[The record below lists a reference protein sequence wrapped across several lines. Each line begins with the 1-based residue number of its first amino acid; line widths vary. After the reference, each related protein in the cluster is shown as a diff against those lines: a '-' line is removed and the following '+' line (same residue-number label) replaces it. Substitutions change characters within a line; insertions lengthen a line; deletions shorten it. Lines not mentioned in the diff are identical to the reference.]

1 MILYKDRKH
10 ILRYIAIIFIAA
22 VLILW
27 IVCVVDVNRRFPK
40 AEEELYSVGEWI
52 EESGFEIKVNSLE
65 LISLEEAS
73 EKYGVNLQND
83 MKKIVPSTKYFILK
97 MDVRNI
103 SDEELNIGKKLM
115 SHTDLQVMPI
125 GIVEVG
131 EVLTNYTKNIKL
143 QPGEEEE
150 VVIKYILSNGVLRED
165 RRWML
170 NKCKF
175 YLAFLNYPV
184 HKAVLFEDVKGLKIN
199 IQVVVY
205 YIM

>member
-175 YLAFLNYPV
+175 YLAFLNYPI
-184 HKAVLFEDVKGLKIN
+184 HKAVLFEDVKGL
-199 IQVVVY
+199 
-205 YIM
+205 

>member
-10 ILRYIAIIFIAA
+10 ILRYIAIIFIAT

-103 SDEELNIGKKLM
+103 SDEELKKKKKLI

-131 EVLTNYTKNIKL
+131 EVLTNYTENIKL

-184 HKAVLFEDVKGLKIN
+184 HKAVLFEDVKGL
-199 IQVVVY
+199 
-205 YIM
+205 

>member
-1 MILYKDRKH
+1 MYGEELKKILYKDRKH
-10 ILRYIAIIFIAA
+10 ILRYIAIIFIAS

-131 EVLTNYTKNIKL
+131 EVLTNYTENIKL

-184 HKAVLFEDVKGLKIN
+184 HKAVLFEDVKGL
-199 IQVVVY
+199 
-205 YIM
+205 

>member
-143 QPGEEEE
+143 HPGEEEE

-184 HKAVLFEDVKGLKIN
+184 HKAVLFEDVKGL
-199 IQVVVY
+199 
-205 YIM
+205 

>member
-131 EVLTNYTKNIKL
+131 EVLTNYTENIKL
-143 QPGEEEE
+143 QPDEEEE

-184 HKAVLFEDVKGLKIN
+184 HKAVLFEDVKGL
-199 IQVVVY
+199 
-205 YIM
+205 

>member
-115 SHTDLQVMPI
+115 SHTDLQVMQI

-131 EVLTNYTKNIKL
+131 EVLTNYTENIKL

-184 HKAVLFEDVKGLKIN
+184 HKAVLFEDVKGL
-199 IQVVVY
+199 
-205 YIM
+205 

>member
-27 IVCVVDVNRRFPK
+27 IVCVVDVNMRFPK

-184 HKAVLFEDVKGLKIN
+184 HKAVLFEDVKGL
-199 IQVVVY
+199 
-205 YIM
+205 

>member
-83 MKKIVPSTKYFILK
+83 MKKIVPSTKYFILN

-184 HKAVLFEDVKGLKIN
+184 HKAVLFEDVKGL
-199 IQVVVY
+199 
-205 YIM
+205 

>member
-83 MKKIVPSTKYFILK
+83 MKKIVPSIKYFILK

-131 EVLTNYTKNIKL
+131 EVLTNYTENIKL

-184 HKAVLFEDVKGLKIN
+184 HKAVLFEDVKGL
-199 IQVVVY
+199 
-205 YIM
+205 

>member
-40 AEEELYSVGEWI
+40 AEEELYSGGEWI
-52 EESGFEIKVNSLE
+52 EEGGFEIKVNSLE

-131 EVLTNYTKNIKL
+131 EVLTNYTENIKL

-150 VVIKYILSNGVLRED
+150 VVIKYILSNGILRED

-184 HKAVLFEDVKGLKIN
+184 HKAVLFEDVKGL
-199 IQVVVY
+199 
-205 YIM
+205 

>member
-131 EVLTNYTKNIKL
+131 EVLTNYTENIKL

-184 HKAVLFEDVKGLKIN
+184 HKAVLFEDVKGL
-199 IQVVVY
+199 
-205 YIM
+205 

>member
-10 ILRYIAIIFIAA
+10 ILRYIVIIFIAA

-131 EVLTNYTKNIKL
+131 EVLTNYTENIKL

-184 HKAVLFEDVKGLKIN
+184 HKAVLFEDVKGL
-199 IQVVVY
+199 
-205 YIM
+205 

>member
-131 EVLTNYTKNIKL
+131 EVLTNYTENIKL

-184 HKAVLFEDVKGLKIN
+184 HKAVFFEDVKGL
-199 IQVVVY
+199 
-205 YIM
+205 

>member
-1 MILYKDRKH
+1 MSSDKKRK
-10 ILRYIAIIFIAA
+10 IKAVIIIVLLFVVLGCWVIGYI
-22 VLILW
+22 
-27 IVCVVDVNRRFPK
+27 DVNRRFPK

-184 HKAVLFEDVKGLKIN
+184 HKAVLFEDVKGL
-199 IQVVVY
+199 
-205 YIM
+205 

>member
-131 EVLTNYTKNIKL
+131 EVLTNYTENIKL

-150 VVIKYILSNGVLRED
+150 VVIKYILSNGILRED

-184 HKAVLFEDVKGLKIN
+184 HKAVLFEDVKGL
-199 IQVVVY
+199 
-205 YIM
+205 

>member
-52 EESGFEIKVNSLE
+52 EEGGFEIKVNSLE

-131 EVLTNYTKNIKL
+131 EVLTNYTENIKL

-184 HKAVLFEDVKGLKIN
+184 HKAVLFEDVKGL
-199 IQVVVY
+199 
-205 YIM
+205 

>member
-131 EVLTNYTKNIKL
+131 EVLTNYTGNIKL

-184 HKAVLFEDVKGLKIN
+184 HKAVLFEDVKGL
-199 IQVVVY
+199 
-205 YIM
+205 

>member
-115 SHTDLQVMPI
+115 SHTDLQVMPL

-184 HKAVLFEDVKGLKIN
+184 HKAVLFEDVKGL
-199 IQVVVY
+199 
-205 YIM
+205 

>member
-40 AEEELYSVGEWI
+40 AEEKLYSVGEWI

-131 EVLTNYTKNIKL
+131 EVLTNYTENIKL

-184 HKAVLFEDVKGLKIN
+184 HKAVLFEDVKGL
-199 IQVVVY
+199 
-205 YIM
+205 

>member
-131 EVLTNYTKNIKL
+131 EVLTNYTENIKL

-184 HKAVLFEDVKGLKIN
+184 LKAVLFEDVKGL
-199 IQVVVY
+199 
-205 YIM
+205 

>member
-170 NKCKF
+170 NKSDM
-175 YLAFLNYPV
+175 YLDFHEYPV
-184 HKAVLFEDVKGLKIN
+184 HKAVLLEDIKGL
-199 IQVVVY
+199 
-205 YIM
+205 

>member
-83 MKKIVPSTKYFILK
+83 MKEIVPSTKYFILK

-184 HKAVLFEDVKGLKIN
+184 HKAVLFEDVKGL
-199 IQVVVY
+199 
-205 YIM
+205 

>member
-131 EVLTNYTKNIKL
+131 EVLTNYTEKIKL

-184 HKAVLFEDVKGLKIN
+184 HKAVLFEDVKGL
-199 IQVVVY
+199 
-205 YIM
+205 

>member
-65 LISLEEAS
+65 LISLEEAI

-83 MKKIVPSTKYFILK
+83 MIIIVPSTKYFILK

-115 SHTDLQVMPI
+115 SHTDLLVMPI

-150 VVIKYILSNGVLRED
+150 VVIKYILSYGVLRED

-184 HKAVLFEDVKGLKIN
+184 HKAVLFEDVKGL
-199 IQVVVY
+199 
-205 YIM
+205 

>member
-73 EKYGVNLQND
+73 GKYGVNLQND

-131 EVLTNYTKNIKL
+131 EVLTNYTENIKL

-184 HKAVLFEDVKGLKIN
+184 HKAVLFEDVKGL
-199 IQVVVY
+199 
-205 YIM
+205 

>member
-1 MILYKDRKH
+1 MLLYKDRKH

-131 EVLTNYTKNIKL
+131 EVLTNYTENIKL

-184 HKAVLFEDVKGLKIN
+184 HKAVLFEDVKGL
-199 IQVVVY
+199 
-205 YIM
+205 

>member
-52 EESGFEIKVNSLE
+52 EESGFEIKVNSIE

-184 HKAVLFEDVKGLKIN
+184 HKAVLFEDVKGL
-199 IQVVVY
+199 
-205 YIM
+205 

>member
-1 MILYKDRKH
+1 
-10 ILRYIAIIFIAA
+10 
-22 VLILW
+22 
-27 IVCVVDVNRRFPK
+27 
-40 AEEELYSVGEWI
+40 
-52 EESGFEIKVNSLE
+52 
-65 LISLEEAS
+65 
-73 EKYGVNLQND
+73 

-131 EVLTNYTKNIKL
+131 EVLTNYTENIKL

-184 HKAVLFEDVKGLKIN
+184 HKAVLFEDVKGL
-199 IQVVVY
+199 
-205 YIM
+205 

>member
-103 SDEELNIGKKLM
+103 SDDELNIGKKLM

-184 HKAVLFEDVKGLKIN
+184 HKAVLFEDVKGL
-199 IQVVVY
+199 
-205 YIM
+205 

>member
-131 EVLTNYTKNIKL
+131 EVLTNYTENIKL

-175 YLAFLNYPV
+175 YLAFLNYHV
-184 HKAVLFEDVKGLKIN
+184 HKAVLFEDVKGL
-199 IQVVVY
+199 
-205 YIM
+205 

>member
-73 EKYGVNLQND
+73 EKYGVNLQTD

-131 EVLTNYTKNIKL
+131 EVLTNYTENIKL

-184 HKAVLFEDVKGLKIN
+184 HKAVLFEDVKGL
-199 IQVVVY
+199 
-205 YIM
+205 

>member
-40 AEEELYSVGEWI
+40 AEEELYSVGDWI

-131 EVLTNYTKNIKL
+131 EVLTNYTENIKL

-184 HKAVLFEDVKGLKIN
+184 HKAVLFEDVKGL
-199 IQVVVY
+199 
-205 YIM
+205 

>member
-1 MILYKDRKH
+1 MILYRDRKH

-131 EVLTNYTKNIKL
+131 EVLTNYTENIKL

-184 HKAVLFEDVKGLKIN
+184 HKAVLFEDVKGL
-199 IQVVVY
+199 
-205 YIM
+205 

>member
-131 EVLTNYTKNIKL
+131 EVLTNYTENIKL

-184 HKAVLFEDVKGLKIN
+184 HKAVLFEYVKGL
-199 IQVVVY
+199 
-205 YIM
+205 

>member
-184 HKAVLFEDVKGLKIN
+184 HKAVLFEDVKEL
-199 IQVVVY
+199 
-205 YIM
+205 

>member
-184 HKAVLFEDVKGLKIN
+184 HKAVLFEDVKGL
-199 IQVVVY
+199 
-205 YIM
+205 

>member
-175 YLAFLNYPV
+175 YLAFFNYPV
-184 HKAVLFEDVKGLKIN
+184 HKAVLFEDVKGL
-199 IQVVVY
+199 
-205 YIM
+205 

>member
-131 EVLTNYTKNIKL
+131 EILTNYTGNIKL

-184 HKAVLFEDVKGLKIN
+184 HKAVLFEDVKGL
-199 IQVVVY
+199 
-205 YIM
+205 